1 MKPIKLNDLLNIDSL
16 KNVKV
21 RFNIMFE
28 QNWNPIE
35 LFQNGQ
41 TDLMLKGQYW
51 NYAKRKSY
59 KEGQVTIGLVR
70 INPKEDNWLLFHVG
84 RITKDLEVQN
94 GIGYDYEQLTE
105 YDKYVGRVI
114 VRFKNT
120 VQTMI
125 RNAESV
131 IDDCIVAE
139 ILPDTYDN
147 DLFPGYEK
155 VSIKWSDLQRVLYKQ
170 SWKTALEN
178 QKGVYVITDTSNG
191 KQYVG
196 SAYGE
201 KMMWGRWQSYITNGH
216 GGNTSLKELSFDH
229 IKNHFT
235 YSILDIYKSSTN
247 DQVIIDRES
256 WWKEVLKSREFGYNN
271 N

>member
-1 MKPIKLNDLLNIDSL
+1 MTPIKINDLLRLTDLS
-16 KNVKV
+16 NVKI
-21 RFNIMFE
+21 RLNLMFE
-28 QNWNPIE
+28 ENWNPIE

-51 NYAKRKSY
+51 NYAKRKSF
-59 KEGQVTIGLVR
+59 KEGQTTIGLVR
-70 INPKEDNWLLFHVG
+70 ISPKEDYWLLFHIGMV
-84 RITKDLEVQN
+84 TKDLEIQN
-94 GIGYDYEQLTE
+94 GMGYEFEPLDDYE
-105 YDKYVGRVI
+105 KYVGRVI

-120 VQTMI
+120 VQTVI

-131 IDDCIVAE
+131 IDDCLVAE
-139 ILPDTYDN
+139 VLPDVYDH

-155 VSIKWSDLQRVLYKQ
+155 VTVKWTDLRRVLYKQ
-170 SWKTALEN
+170 TWKTSLEN
-178 QKGVYVITDTSNG
+178 QKGVYLITDTSNG

-201 KMMWGRWQSYITNGH
+201 KMMWGRWHDYIRNGH
-216 GGNTSLKELSFDH
+216 GGNTSLRKLSFDH

-247 DQVIIDRES
+247 DQIIIDRES